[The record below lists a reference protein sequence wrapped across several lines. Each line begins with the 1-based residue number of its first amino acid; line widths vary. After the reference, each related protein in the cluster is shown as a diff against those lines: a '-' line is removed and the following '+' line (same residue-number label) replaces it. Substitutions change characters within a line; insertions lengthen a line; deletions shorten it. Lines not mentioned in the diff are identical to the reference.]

1 MDEDGKVGLGIDEV
15 FDILPI
21 YGSLEPGQSVKTNIT
36 FYGHPFIKA
45 ECKGIRFFL
54 LMVLLR
60 KILRGFYVQLKLR
73 HRHIK

>member
-1 MDEDGKVGLGIDEV
+1 MIRNYQTPFSTFTLDEDGKVGLGIDEV

-45 ECKGIRFFL
+45 ECKGMRFFIIL
-54 LMVLLR
+54 VLLS
-60 KILRGFYVQLKLR
+60 IT
-73 HRHIK
+73 

>member
-54 LMVLLR
+54 LMVFLPY
-60 KILRGFYVQLKLR
+60 KFYVTLKLR
-73 HRHIK
+73 HRHIE